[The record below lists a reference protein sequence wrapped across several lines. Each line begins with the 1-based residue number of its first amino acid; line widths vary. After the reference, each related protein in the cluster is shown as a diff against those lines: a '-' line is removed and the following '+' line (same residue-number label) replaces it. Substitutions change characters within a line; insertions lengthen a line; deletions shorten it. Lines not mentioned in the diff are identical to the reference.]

1 MSLVGWAEWR
11 PCCREVLLLE
21 QSQGG
26 VNEHGRLLAGRASLT
41 KSLPVS
47 GVLNQVGLRGLW
59 APGAGGMSLGMDP
72 IAGIAIKALCGF
84 VWLCVC

>member
-1 MSLVGWAEWR
+1 MS
-11 PCCREVLLLE
+11 
-21 QSQGG
+21 
-26 VNEHGRLLAGRASLT
+26 EHGRLLAGRASLT

-47 GVLNQVGLRGLW
+47 RVLNQVGLRGLW

-84 VWLCVC
+84 VCVECLFTLSNDDLYHT